1 MGQLASDV
9 TEILNYNK
17 SKKDVKNER
26 QDILREIAKDEKT
39 KTNLI
44 KKALAQQRAKYGAS
58 GMTLTGETPN
68 AVLKR
73 IQSETAQPYDEKR
86 EANINKIK
94 KLKTSKPNVLKT
106 LLNRFDDL
114 LG

>member
-9 TEILNYNK
+9 TEILNYDK
-17 SKKDVKNER
+17 SKKDAKNER
-26 QDILREIAKDEKT
+26 QEILREIANDEKI
-39 KTNLI
+39 KTNLV

-58 GMTLTGETPN
+58 GMTVSGETQN

-73 IQSETAQPYDEKR
+73 IQSETAQPYDDKR
-86 EANINKIK
+86 ESNIK
-94 KLKTSKPNVLKT
+94 KMKKIKTSKPNILKT